1 MDAKEKES
9 RVGGT
14 DFGRMGCFGGW
25 VEWKCGLMGML
36 LAGANLSKK
45 PE

>member
-14 DFGRMGCFGGW
+14 DFGWMGCFGGW
-25 VEWKCGLMGML
+25 VVL
-36 LAGANLSKK
+36 LEGGFGFLDEPS
-45 PE
+45 PVVID